1 MTFTSRIPRVWVLL
15 LWNGPVGLSFIC
27 KRLLIVESLD
37 IIGCDCR
44 FFLNTMYMLVC
55 TGIELLQIS
64 ESPLLSFWLWTVCQ
78 TSPVQEP
85 CVIHIEVK
93 SLVEEILV
101 CTWQLVL
108 SSRVGTG

>member
-1 MTFTSRIPRVWVLL
+1 
-15 LWNGPVGLSFIC
+15 
-27 KRLLIVESLD
+27 
-37 IIGCDCR
+37 
-44 FFLNTMYMLVC
+44 MYMLVC

-108 SSRVGTG
+108 SSRVGAGVGGKMVRCISHLWRLVSVIGICCYYRRMRIPS

>member
-1 MTFTSRIPRVWVLL
+1 
-15 LWNGPVGLSFIC
+15 
-27 KRLLIVESLD
+27 
-37 IIGCDCR
+37 
-44 FFLNTMYMLVC
+44 MYMLVC

-78 TSPVQEP
+78 TSPVREP

-101 CTWQLVL
+101 CTCHGTPCLPHPHAPNHLRSSLTL
-108 SSRVGTG
+108 SAYTPVSLRCTLRKLAQPRHSCGQTKTRINV